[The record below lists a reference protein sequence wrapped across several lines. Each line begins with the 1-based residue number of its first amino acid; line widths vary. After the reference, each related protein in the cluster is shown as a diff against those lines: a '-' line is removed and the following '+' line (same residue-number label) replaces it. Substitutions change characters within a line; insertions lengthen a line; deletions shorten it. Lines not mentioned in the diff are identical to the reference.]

1 MALDVKKRE
10 NENLNSLLFR
20 FQKRVKRSGV
30 LREARKR
37 RFYSRNVNRIKR
49 RASAIYRVRKE
60 RDISRERKFGH
71 S

>member
-1 MALDVKKRE
+1 MVIEVKKRE

-20 FQKRVKRSGV
+20 FQKRIKQSGV

-37 RFYSRNVNRIKR
+37 RFHSRNVNRIKR
-49 RASAIYRVRKE
+49 RTSALYRSKKE
-60 RDISRERKFGH
+60 REIAHERKYGH